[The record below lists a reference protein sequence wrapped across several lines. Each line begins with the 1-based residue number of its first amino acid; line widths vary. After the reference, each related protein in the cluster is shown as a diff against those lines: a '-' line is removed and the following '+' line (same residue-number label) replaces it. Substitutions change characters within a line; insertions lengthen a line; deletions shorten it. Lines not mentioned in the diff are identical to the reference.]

1 MHIRT
6 LICALTVLGVA
17 CGGTSSE
24 VASPLQPDSGASGD
38 SWTVDA
44 ATDLGEQSDE
54 TDAPLADAFA
64 SADSLADA
72 AKDND
77 IAADDAEAQ
86 QEPQDADIAGA
97 DDTAEPPV
105 TLNGSTPQVPLVAP
119 TFTALNADGQSR
131 SFEDIAGAPTVM
143 WFFPFAGSPG

>member
-6 LICALTVLGVA
+6 LICALTALGVA

-24 VASPLQPDSGASGD
+24 VASPFQPDSEVGD
-38 SWTVDA
+38 AFWTVDA
-44 ATDLGEQSDE
+44 ATDLGRQGDE
-54 TDAPLADAFA
+54 TDASPADAMASADGLADAP
-64 SADSLADA
+64 S
-72 AKDND
+72 DND

-86 QEPQDADIAGA
+86 REPQDADIAGA
-97 DDTAEPPV
+97 VDTAEPPV
-105 TLNGSTPQVPLVAP
+105 TLNGSTPQVPLAAP